1 MHVNA
6 VLDKRSNVKPNTRPR
21 ADHTLTARNQR
32 IARTL
37 VAVLLTLATA
47 PRVNGAE
54 RPVMPVTNNNELLR
68 HVQDIPALVAQR
80 RLTPAQIPNPHWRAD
95 GCTACHT
102 GKPTKAAPRLRDAD
116 TERLCNVCHEA
127 LAPHSYIHP
136 VGMPMPPA
144 MARRAPKSF
153 ADAVKRGGGNVTCVT
168 CHDPPAQCLPE
179 RAKERALNPAFF
191 REGPYRDRTELCF
204 RCHDAE
210 AYARLNPH
218 DQIDAQ
224 GRPREQRCLI
234 CHQSVPRAQDG
245 GAMKVDFA
253 VAGDLTK
260 LCTGCHVW
268 VPHPGGA
275 FAFSSKEGPNHLVA
289 PSAGVAR
296 RMQQAAQAQ
305 GITLPLDPNN
315 GKVYCGTCH
324 NVHAQGVLQGAAA
337 RGAESKNR
345 LRAPQLCV
353 TCHDK

>member
-1 MHVNA
+1 
-6 VLDKRSNVKPNTRPR
+6 
-21 ADHTLTARNQR
+21 
-32 IARTL
+32 
-37 VAVLLTLATA
+37 
-47 PRVNGAE
+47 
-54 RPVMPVTNNNELLR
+54 
-68 HVQDIPALVAQR
+68 
-80 RLTPAQIPNPHWRAD
+80 
-95 GCTACHT
+95 
-102 GKPTKAAPRLRDAD
+102 
-116 TERLCNVCHEA
+116 
-127 LAPHSYIHP
+127 
-136 VGMPMPPA
+136 
-144 MARRAPKSF
+144 
-153 ADAVKRGGGNVTCVT
+153 
-168 CHDPPAQCLPE
+168 
-179 RAKERALNPAFF
+179 
-191 REGPYRDRTELCF
+191 
-204 RCHDAE
+204 
-210 AYARLNPH
+210 
-218 DQIDAQ
+218 
-224 GRPREQRCLI
+224 
-234 CHQSVPRAQDG
+234 
-245 GAMKVDFA
+245 MKVDFA